1 MENHCEQEMKY
12 SFSTIQV
19 HNRNVVDLFIICSLS
34 VRLLF
39 YSPPYRCPSQK
50 KFSNGLEVKLDI
62 KARDLFMCLCIA
74 VIGVHIPV
82 EGEFTADACKESY
95 RRAKAVFARFFPE
108 LDVKGFVCYPG

>member
-1 MENHCEQEMKY
+1 
-12 SFSTIQV
+12 
-19 HNRNVVDLFIICSLS
+19 
-34 VRLLF
+34 
-39 YSPPYRCPSQK
+39 
-50 KFSNGLEVKLDI
+50 
-62 KARDLFMCLCIA
+62 MCLCIA